1 MKMNLLDKW
10 TRGGKFVLIML
21 AIVYLFSLVKPFF
34 LPMQAVIGAILIP
47 LLLAGFFYYLLRPV
61 VAYMERY
68 KIKRSL
74 AILILYVVLVI
85 LTIGF
90 IAGVWPL
97 LRDQLFNLVQNIP
110 NFLAKLDVQINN
122 AGEDS
127 FLSKI
132 LPSDSNLLAN
142 LTDYLSKG
150 IAFLSNYLSGF
161 ISFLSQFAIVL
172 FTFPILLYYMLKEGH
187 RFKRGLAKLF
197 PLRYRR
203 TVYRVTRDMDKAL
216 NDYIIG
222 RVIVNLALGVLMFIG
237 FIIIGLPYAL
247 LLTLIAVILN
257 FIPMFGA
264 IISSVPI
271 VIIGLIESPSTGI
284 WALVIIL
291 VAQQI
296 QDNVIS
302 PYVFGKKLD
311 IHPVTTILLVL
322 GSGNWFGIIGM
333 LVVIPVYMILKI
345 VWRRIYILFISSR
358 WENL

>member
-10 TRGGKFVLIML
+10 TRGGKFVLIVL

-68 KIKRSL
+68 KIKRSI
-74 AILILYVVLVI
+74 AILLLYVVLVI

-110 NFLAKLDVQINN
+110 NFLVKLDVQIENL
-122 AGEDS
+122 GEDS

-150 IAFLSNYLSGF
+150 IAFLSNYLSSF

-197 PLRYRR
+197 PIRYRR

-216 NDYIIG
+216 NDYITG
-222 RVIVNLALGVLMFIG
+222 RVIVNLALGILMFIG

-271 VIIGLIESPSTGI
+271 VIIGLIQSPSTGI

-333 LVVIPVYMILKI
+333 LVVIPVYMMLKI
-345 VWRRIYILFISSR
+345 VWRRIYALFISSR

>member
-97 LRDQLFNLVQNIP
+97 LGDQLFNLVQNIP
-110 NFLAKLDVQINN
+110 NFLVKLDLQIKNL
-122 AGEDS
+122 GEDS

-150 IAFLSNYLSGF
+150 IAFLSNYLSSF

-203 TVYRVTRDMDKAL
+203 TVFRVTRDMDKAL

>member
-1 MKMNLLDKW
+1 MSLLDKW
-10 TRGGKFVLIML
+10 TRGGKFVLIIL

-34 LPMQAVIGAILIP
+34 LPMQAVMGAILIP

-68 KIKRSL
+68 KIKRSI

-85 LTIGF
+85 LAIGF

-110 NFLAKLDVQINN
+110 NFLVKLDVQIKNL
-122 AGEDS
+122 GEDS

-150 IAFLSNYLSGF
+150 IAFLSNYLSSF

-197 PLRYRR
+197 PVRYRR
-203 TVYRVTRDMDKAL
+203 TVYRVTRDMDKGL

-222 RVIVNLALGVLMFIG
+222 RVIVNLALGILMFIG

-271 VIIGLIESPSTGI
+271 VIIGLIESPSIGI

-333 LVVIPVYMILKI
+333 LVVIPVYMMLKI
-345 VWRRIYILFISSR
+345 VWKRIYTLFISSR

>member
-97 LRDQLFNLVQNIP
+97 LGDQLFNLVQNIP
-110 NFLAKLDVQINN
+110 NFLVKLDLQIKNL
-122 AGEDS
+122 GEDS

-150 IAFLSNYLSGF
+150 IAFLSNYLSSF

-203 TVYRVTRDMDKAL
+203 TVFRATRDMDKAL

>member
-1 MKMNLLDKW
+1 MNLLDKW

-97 LRDQLFNLVQNIP
+97 LGDQLFNLVQNIP
-110 NFLAKLDVQINN
+110 NFLVKLDLQIKNL
-122 AGEDS
+122 GEDS

-150 IAFLSNYLSGF
+150 IAFLSNYLSSF

-187 RFKRGLAKLF
+187 RFKRGIAKLF

-203 TVYRVTRDMDKAL
+203 TVLRVTRDMDKAL

>member
-1 MKMNLLDKW
+1 MNLLDKW

>member
-1 MKMNLLDKW
+1 MNLLDKW

-97 LRDQLFNLVQNIP
+97 LGDQLFNLVQNIP
-110 NFLAKLDVQINN
+110 NFLVKLDLQIKNL
-122 AGEDS
+122 GEDS

-150 IAFLSNYLSGF
+150 IAFLSNYLSSF

-203 TVYRVTRDMDKAL
+203 TVFRVTRDMDKAL

>member
-1 MKMNLLDKW
+1 MKMNLLDRW

-21 AIVYLFSLVKPFF
+21 AIVYLFSLVRPFF
-34 LPMQAVIGAILIP
+34 MPMQAVLGAILIP
-47 LLLAGFFYYLLRPV
+47 LLLAGFFYYLLRPIV
-61 VAYMERY
+61 VYMERY
-68 KIKRSL
+68 KIKRSI
-74 AILILYVVLVI
+74 AILILYFVLGI

-110 NFLAKLDVQINN
+110 NFLAMLDVQIRNL
-122 AGEDS
+122 GEDS

-132 LPSDSNLLAN
+132 LPSDSNLLTN

-150 IAFLSNYLSGF
+150 VAFLSNYLSSF
-161 ISFLSQFAIVL
+161 VSFLSQFAIVL

-197 PLRYRR
+197 PVRYRR

-216 NDYIIG
+216 NNYIIG
-222 RVIVNLALGVLMFIG
+222 RVIVNVALGILMFIG

-247 LLTLIAVILN
+247 LLTVIAVILN

-271 VIIGLIESPSTGI
+271 VIIGLIQSPSTGI

-333 LVVIPVYMILKI
+333 LVVIPVYMMLKI
-345 VWRRIYILFISSR
+345 VWRRIYILFISSS

>member
-1 MKMNLLDKW
+1 MNLLDKW
-10 TRGGKFVLIML
+10 TRGGKFVLIVL

-68 KIKRSL
+68 KIKRSI
-74 AILILYVVLVI
+74 AILLLYVVLVI

-110 NFLAKLDVQINN
+110 NFLVKLDVQIENL
-122 AGEDS
+122 GEDS

-150 IAFLSNYLSGF
+150 IAFLSNYLSSF

-197 PLRYRR
+197 PIRYRR

-216 NDYIIG
+216 NDYITG
-222 RVIVNLALGVLMFIG
+222 RVIVNLALGILMFIG

-271 VIIGLIESPSTGI
+271 VIIGLIQSPSTGI

-333 LVVIPVYMILKI
+333 LVVIPVYMMLKI
-345 VWRRIYILFISSR
+345 VWRRIYALFISSR